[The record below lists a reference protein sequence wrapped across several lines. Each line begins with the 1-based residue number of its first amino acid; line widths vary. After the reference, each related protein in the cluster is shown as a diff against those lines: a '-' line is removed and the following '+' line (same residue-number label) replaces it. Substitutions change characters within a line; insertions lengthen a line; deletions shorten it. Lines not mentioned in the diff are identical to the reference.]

1 MTKLLHADNL
11 SIQPAGEYL
20 SSPLYSVIGEH
31 IAALLAIALLP
42 LVLWAYRRLRNH
54 ATTPT
59 PLDPSSR
66 MLFWLLAASA
76 AAHVGLVIGHEPSV
90 LSALFLADSM
100 LLGMAANGVA
110 KGEPSYRFVRWVLS
124 GSLLAFAVSSF
135 SGEVPDQVALFTK
148 LLELTALTIVLTPL
162 RPTLIRRL
170 ASSAGAVTMVVLVG
184 TSSWVGAFG
193 ATEGGHHLGEVPQPG
208 VLLPVGTDREATDA
222 EAQAADL
229 LHAET
234 VAGVARFADSEVAAA
249 AGYDVEGIA
258 GLDFHAGN
266 EQYKHDGRVL
276 DPERPEN
283 LIYAAGPDGPVLVGV
298 MYEMEDIGVA
308 GPAIGGP
315 LTVWHAHNQIC
326 FGVVPPALAGLRSP
340 FGSCP
345 VGSITMPVT
354 GEMLHVFVAPGAP
367 DRFGHLDEDWLNAFV
382 AGTLTADG

>member
-1 MTKLLHADNL
+1 MTT
-11 SIQPAGEYL
+11 GEYL
-20 SSPLYSVIGEH
+20 SSPLYSVLDEH
-31 IAALLAIALLP
+31 VAALLAIALLP
-42 LVLWAYRRLRNH
+42 LVLWVYRQIRNH

-59 PLDPSSR
+59 SLDPSNR

-76 AAHVGLVIGHEPSV
+76 AAHVGLVVGHEASA
-90 LSALFLADSM
+90 LTALFLADAM
-100 LLGMAANGVA
+100 LLGFAAGGVA
-110 KGEPSYRFVRWVLS
+110 RGNPSHRFMRWVLS
-124 GSLLAFAVSSF
+124 GSLLAFVVSSF

-148 LLELTALTIVLTPL
+148 LLELTALTIVLAPL
-162 RPTLIRRL
+162 RPTRLRRL
-170 ASSAGAVTMVVLVG
+170 ATSASAVAMVVLVG
-184 TSSWVGAFG
+184 ISSWAGAFG

-208 VLLPVGTDREATDA
+208 VLLPVGTDRAATTA
-222 EAQAADL
+222 ESEAADAF
-229 LHAET
+229 HAET
-234 VAGVARFADSEVAAA
+234 VAGVARFADPAVAAA
-249 AGYDVEGIA
+249 AGYDVDGIS

-266 EQYKHDGRVL
+266 EQYKHDGLIL
-276 DPERPEN
+276 DPRRPEN

-298 MYEMEDIGVA
+298 MYEMEETGVA

-367 DRFGHLDEDWLNAFV
+367 DRFGHLDDDWLEAFV
-382 AGTLTADG
+382 AGTLSADG